1 MPQFF
6 FHDEPLQ
13 LEGGGTL
20 PSLRVAYDTFGTLNS
35 NADNVIWVCHA
46 LTASSDVSEWWPGLF
61 GNNKALD
68 PAKYFIVCANILG
81 SHYGT
86 TGPLDVHSETGK
98 KWYTNFPFITVKDM
112 VNVHRLLKKHLGIR
126 RIHTLIGGSLGGQ
139 QALEWVCL
147 EPDVANKLIL
157 LATNAQHSPWG
168 IAFNESQRLA
178 IQADPT
184 FGDESEIAGLSG
196 LKAARSIALLSYR
209 NYKTYQAT
217 QTDKQTD
224 EVNEQVQFRAAEYQN
239 YQGEKLVNRFNAYS
253 YVSLSKAMDAH
264 HVGRGRNGIVNA
276 LNHIQAKTLVIGI
289 TSDILFPVSEQ
300 KFIASHI
307 PGAIYS
313 ELDSIFGHDGFL
325 TETTQLNPMFR
336 QFIEGKKELL
346 LPTTLK
352 NYNKSLLE
360 ITQ

>member
-20 PSLRVAYDTFGTLNS
+20 PSLRVAYDTYGSLNKT
-35 NADNVIWVCHA
+35 ADNVIWVCHA
-46 LTASSDVSEWWPGLF
+46 LTASSNVSEWWSGLF
-61 GNNKALD
+61 GNKKALD
-68 PAKYFIVCANILG
+68 PGKYFIVCANIIG
-81 SHYGT
+81 SHYGS
-86 TGPLDVHSETGK
+86 TGPLDMNPETGK
-98 KWYTNFPFITVKDM
+98 KWYANFPFITVRDM
-112 VNVHRLLKKHLGIR
+112 VNVHRLLMKHLEIWK
-126 RIHTLIGGSLGGQ
+126 IHTLVGGSLGGQ
-139 QALEWVCL
+139 QALEWLCM
-147 EPDVANKLIL
+147 EPNVARKLVL

-178 IQADPT
+178 IQADST
-184 FGDESEIAGLSG
+184 FGDESDTAGSSG

-209 NYKTYQAT
+209 NYHTYQAT
-217 QTDKQTD
+217 QIDVTT
-224 EVNEQVQFRAAEYQN
+224 EPVNNLTKFRAAGYQD
-239 YQGEKLVNRFNAYS
+239 YQGQKLVSRFNAYS
-253 YVSLSKAMDAH
+253 YVTLSKAMDSH
-264 HVGRGRNGIVNA
+264 NVGRGRNSTFHA
-276 LNHIQAKTLVIGI
+276 LNQIQAETLVIGI
-289 TSDILFPVSEQ
+289 TSDLLFPVSEQ

-325 TETTQLNPMFR
+325 TETTQINPLI
-336 QFIEGKKELL
+336 QKFIEGSKSFL